1 MKIVK
6 VISGGQTGADRAAL
20 DAAMAC
26 GVEHGGWCPRGRL
39 SEDGPIPSTYNLRE
53 TTEEEYPVRTRM
65 NVEAAD
71 LTVIFSRGP
80 LTGGSLLT
88 LEFAKAAK
96 KPCVHIDLLEFSEV
110 FQGLE
115 KQGRVLRR
123 FFQGLEKTG
132 RNVPRVGKTV
142 LNVAGPRG
150 SNDPDIYDAVYAAMV
165 QLLQRGET

>member
-1 MKIVK
+1 MKIVR

-26 GVEHGGWCPRGRL
+26 SIPIGGWCPKGRL
-39 SEDGPIPSTYNLRE
+39 AEDGPIPSTYNLRE
-53 TTEEEYPVRTRM
+53 TIEKEYPVRTRM

-80 LTGGSLLT
+80 LSGGSLLT

-96 KPCVHIDLLEFSEV
+96 KPCVHIDLLESPDV

-115 KQGRVLRR
+115 KQGRALRR

-132 RNVPRVGKTV
+132 RNVPRVGKIV

-150 SNDPDIYDAVYAAMV
+150 SNDPEIYDAVYAAMI
-165 QLLQRGET
+165 QLLRRV